1 VEPSPDIIER
11 LMVEAAANGV
21 AMADDAI
28 EMCARLVE
36 AMDRAEKPPASY
48 AALAAEIR
56 RLKSDLDH
64 KMP

>member
-1 VEPSPDIIER
+1 
-11 LMVEAAANGV
+11 MVEAAANGV